1 MIRGENKEIN
11 TSYLSDHNTYKTNNP
26 EYIVVH
32 NTDNFSEGADARG
45 NKLSYGYDSAN
56 RLSSVSHDVTQNGTK
71 STVKNTYTYTK
82 DRLTGISHN
91 GFSYGFAYDAF
102 GNLTGESAAGKQIIG
117 YEYEAANGNLLKTTY
132 ANGDSVRFTYDGQD
146 RVLLSYYKPASGSE
160 QKLNEYV
167 YDRSGNL
174 AKVTNHMTGK
184 SYEFDYDFLD
194 RLMRARDN
202 ADNYYEY
209 TYDVNNNMTRMY
221 HGAGV
226 YGIAT
231 TYSYDKDGRETTASA
246 SKNYYR
252 TTEYDPLG
260 RIANQLWHTP
270 AAISGAIYEYSSS
283 GTRENG
289 LPSSLQVGGSNYGYA
304 YDQNGN
310 ITEYQ
315 VSDTNASG
323 GTTKTVA
330 YQYDELNRLIR
341 ENNQILNKTVTYA
354 YDIGGNLV
362 SEKEYAYAS
371 GTLPASASV
380 TKTGTFDSVWKDK
393 LVKWNGVAM
402 TYDASGNMLTKGNT
416 KYTWTLGNALAS
428 VSNGKNIQYSYD
440 HAGHRIRKV
449 VDGAVTQMCYAGD
462 LLVSERTGSE
472 KTLWYRYDSSGNVI
486 ALTYESEIYMYLR
499 NAQNDIIGLLDKDGK
514 VVVRYTYD
522 SWGQVVKI
530 EGTLKDK
537 VGARNPFR
545 YKGYYYDVE
554 TGLYYCR
561 SRYYDPAI
569 RRFISADDT
578 QVLRDNLDM
587 LGEKNLYT
595 YCDDNPITRVDGDGQ
610 CWNIV
615 VGAVIGAAVNV
626 ITGGIAATVTGQKY
640 SGVDIFWAAVAGA
653 GGDGG
658 MVRALIGGGISAV
671 YTICCSYQRGD
682 SLLKTVLNAST
693 AFLATVFISN
703 VTGFASIP
711 EHSQNLITGVWGT
724 TFGLSGNLTAA
735 GVSAGISMSNTSE
748 NKVINQPISASH
760 ISVPIPKKAI
770 GQSRTFNGKNKVYS
784 TSFIYKASNGK
795 VVYKKRK
802 NYYPRNAR
810 TV

>member
-1 MIRGENKEIN
+1 M
-11 TSYLSDHNTYKTNNP
+11 
-26 EYIVVH
+26 
-32 NTDNFSEGADARG
+32 
-45 NKLSYGYDSAN
+45 
-56 RLSSVSHDVTQNGTK
+56 
-71 STVKNTYTYTK
+71 
-82 DRLTGISHN
+82 
-91 GFSYGFAYDAF
+91 
-102 GNLTGESAAGKQIIG
+102 
-117 YEYEAANGNLLKTTY
+117 
-132 ANGDSVRFTYDGQD
+132 
-146 RVLLSYYKPASGSE
+146 LLSYYKPASGSE

-221 HGAGV
+221 HGAGA

-270 AAISGAIYEYSSS
+270 AAISGAIYEYSGS

-289 LPSSLQVGGSNYGYA
+289 LPSSMQVGGSNYGYA

-310 ITEYQ
+310 ITRYQ

-402 TYDASGNMLTKGNT
+402 TYDASGNMLTKGST
-416 KYTWTLGNALAS
+416 RYTWTLGNALAA
-428 VSNGKNIQYSYD
+428 VSGGKNIQYSYD

-587 LGEKNLYT
+587 LGEKNLYA
-595 YCDDNPITRVDGDGQ
+595 YCDDNPIARVDGNGQ
-610 CWNIV
+610 CWDIV

-626 ITGGIAATVTGQKY
+626 ITGGIAAAVTGQKY
-640 SGVDIFWAAVAGA
+640 TLKDMMAAAAAGA
-653 GGDGG
+653 IAGGFSVAKHSSLKVLGAIAGG
-658 MVRALIGGGISAV
+658 LFSAG
-671 YTICCSYQRGD
+671 YTIWCSYTRGD
-682 SLLKTVLNAST
+682 SILSTICNAGT
-693 AFLATVFISN
+693 AFLSTVFISN
-703 VTGFASIP
+703 LTSFSMLDEIPNSVGVAWGVTYGFGA
-711 EHSQNLITGVWGT
+711 N
-724 TFGLSGNLTAA
+724 A
-735 GVSAGISMSNTSE
+735 
-748 NKVINQPISASH
+748 ISASVSSG
-760 ISVPIPKKAI
+760 ISNLAI
-770 GQSRTFNGKNKVYS
+770 QKETKVREQNVGQGRHFDGRTGKSFKFN
-784 TSFIYKASNGK
+784 
-795 VVYKKRK
+795 VYKTSSGSLKKRLHK
-802 NYYPRNAR
+802 TYIPSNAY

>member
-1 MIRGENKEIN
+1 M
-11 TSYLSDHNTYKTNNP
+11 
-26 EYIVVH
+26 H

-440 HAGHRIRKV
+440 HAGHRIKKV

-587 LGEKNLYT
+587 LGEKNLYA
-595 YCDDNPITRVDGDGQ
+595 YCDDNPIMRVDGDGQ
-610 CWNIV
+610 CWNIL
-615 VGAVIGAAVNV
+615 VGAVIGATVNV
-626 ITGGIAATVTGQKY
+626 ITGGIAATETGQKY
-640 SGVDIFWAAVAGA
+640 SGVDIFGAAVAGA
-653 GGDGG
+653 GG
-658 MVRALIGGGISAV
+658 MVKALIGGVISAG
-671 YTICCSYQRGD
+671 YTAWCSYQRGD
-682 SLLKTVLNAST
+682 SLLKTALNAGT

-735 GVSAGISMSNTSE
+735 GVSAGISMSNMSE
-748 NKVINQPISASH
+748 NKTINQPISASH
-760 ISVPIPKKAI
+760 ISVSIPKNAI

>member
-440 HAGHRIRKV
+440 HAGHRIKKV

-587 LGEKNLYT
+587 LGEKNLYA
-595 YCDDNPITRVDGDGQ
+595 YCDDNPITRSDSDGQ
-610 CWNIV
+610 LWHKLVEIAA
-615 VGAVIGAAVNV
+615 GAVIGAALNV
-626 ITGGIAATVTGQKY
+626 VTGGIAATVTGQKY
-640 SGVDIFWAAVAGA
+640 TLKDMMAAAAAGA
-653 GGDGG
+653 IAGGFSVAKHSSLKVLGAIAGG
-658 MVRALIGGGISAV
+658 LFSAG
-671 YTICCSYQRGD
+671 YTILCSYTRGD
-682 SLLKTVLNAST
+682 SILSTICNAGT
-693 AFLATVFISN
+693 AFLSTVFISN
-703 VTGFASIP
+703 LTSFSMLDEIPNSIGVAWGVTYGFGA
-711 EHSQNLITGVWGT
+711 N
-724 TFGLSGNLTAA
+724 A
-735 GVSAGISMSNTSE
+735 
-748 NKVINQPISASH
+748 ISASVSSG
-760 ISVPIPKKAI
+760 ISNLAI
-770 GQSRTFNGKNKVYS
+770 QKETKVREQNVGQGRHFDGRTGKSFKFN
-784 TSFIYKASNGK
+784 
-795 VVYKKRK
+795 VYKTSSGSLKKRPQK
-802 NYYPRNAR
+802 TYIPSNAYI
-810 TV
+810 V

>member
-323 GTTKTVA
+323 GTAKTVA

-440 HAGHRIRKV
+440 HAGHRIKKV

-514 VVVRYTYD
+514 AVVRYTYD

-587 LGEKNLYT
+587 LGEKNLYA
-595 YCDDNPITRVDGDGQ
+595 YCDDNPITRSDSDGQ
-610 CWNIV
+610 LWHKLVEIAA
-615 VGAVIGAAVNV
+615 GAVIGAALNV
-626 ITGGIAATVTGQKY
+626 VTGGIAATVTGQKY
-640 SGVDIFWAAVAGA
+640 TLKDMMAAAAAGA
-653 GGDGG
+653 IAGGFSVAKHSSLKVLGAIAGG
-658 MVRALIGGGISAV
+658 LFSAG
-671 YTICCSYQRGD
+671 YTILCSYTRGD
-682 SLLKTVLNAST
+682 SILSTICNAGT
-693 AFLATVFISN
+693 AFLSTVFISN
-703 VTGFASIP
+703 LTSFSMLDEIPNSIGVAWGVTYGFGA
-711 EHSQNLITGVWGT
+711 N
-724 TFGLSGNLTAA
+724 A
-735 GVSAGISMSNTSE
+735 
-748 NKVINQPISASH
+748 ISASVSSG
-760 ISVPIPKKAI
+760 ISNLAI
-770 GQSRTFNGKNKVYS
+770 QKETKVREQNVGQGRHFDGRTGKSFKFN
-784 TSFIYKASNGK
+784 
-795 VVYKKRK
+795 VYKTSSGSLKKRPQK
-802 NYYPRNAR
+802 TYIPSNAYI
-810 TV
+810 V

>member
-440 HAGHRIRKV
+440 HAGHRIKKV

-514 VVVRYTYD
+514 AVVRYTYD

-587 LGEKNLYT
+587 LGEKNLYA
-595 YCDDNPITRVDGDGQ
+595 YCDDNPIMRVDGDGQ
-610 CWNIV
+610 CWNIL
-615 VGAVIGAAVNV
+615 VGAVIGATVNV

-640 SGVDIFWAAVAGA
+640 SGVDIFGAAVAGA
-653 GGDGG
+653 GG
-658 MVRALIGGGISAV
+658 MVKALIGGVISAG
-671 YTICCSYQRGD
+671 YTAWCSYQRGD
-682 SLLKTVLNAST
+682 SLLKTALNAGT

-735 GVSAGISMSNTSE
+735 GVSAGISMSNMSE
-748 NKVINQPISASH
+748 NKTINQPISASH
-760 ISVPIPKKAI
+760 ISVSIPKNAI

>member
-1 MIRGENKEIN
+1 M
-11 TSYLSDHNTYKTNNP
+11 
-26 EYIVVH
+26 H

-82 DRLTGISHN
+82 YRLTGISHN

-428 VSNGKNIQYSYD
+428 VSNGKNI
-440 HAGHRIRKV
+440 
-449 VDGAVTQMCYAGD
+449 
-462 LLVSERTGSE
+462 L
-472 KTLWYRYDSSGNVI
+472 
-486 ALTYESEIYMYLR
+486 
-499 NAQNDIIGLLDKDGK
+499 
-514 VVVRYTYD
+514 
-522 SWGQVVKI
+522 
-530 EGTLKDK
+530 
-537 VGARNPFR
+537 
-545 YKGYYYDVE
+545 
-554 TGLYYCR
+554 
-561 SRYYDPAI
+561 
-569 RRFISADDT
+569 
-578 QVLRDNLDM
+578 
-587 LGEKNLYT
+587 
-595 YCDDNPITRVDGDGQ
+595 
-610 CWNIV
+610 
-615 VGAVIGAAVNV
+615 
-626 ITGGIAATVTGQKY
+626 
-640 SGVDIFWAAVAGA
+640 
-653 GGDGG
+653 
-658 MVRALIGGGISAV
+658 
-671 YTICCSYQRGD
+671 
-682 SLLKTVLNAST
+682 
-693 AFLATVFISN
+693 
-703 VTGFASIP
+703 SI
-711 EHSQNLITGVWGT
+711 
-724 TFGLSGNLTAA
+724 
-735 GVSAGISMSNTSE
+735 
-748 NKVINQPISASH
+748 
-760 ISVPIPKKAI
+760 
-770 GQSRTFNGKNKVYS
+770 
-784 TSFIYKASNGK
+784 
-795 VVYKKRK
+795 
-802 NYYPRNAR
+802 
-810 TV
+810 

>member
-440 HAGHRIRKV
+440 HAGHRIKKV

-587 LGEKNLYT
+587 LGEKNLYA

>member
-1 MIRGENKEIN
+1 M
-11 TSYLSDHNTYKTNNP
+11 
-26 EYIVVH
+26 H

-440 HAGHRIRKV
+440 HAGHRIKKV

-587 LGEKNLYT
+587 LGEKNLYA